1 MQNTQY
7 VIRAVSHGK
16 PIDMANLFAP
26 YSHQAWSLLLDSAGQ
41 REQDSR
47 YDILLH
53 TPAITIETRGSQT
66 RVVDHVNNT
75 ATDHTDDPIELARGI
90 HQHFIHSVNHID
102 SVAEH
107 DLPFIAGIAGMF
119 GYDLGRRFEHVPYP
133 FSERLDCPDMALGLY
148 TRSLIY
154 DKQQQCLYDCRPLNA
169 QPFTLPESDHHTA
182 QAFKLTSAWQ
192 SNTSHA
198 HYVNNIGVIKDYL
211 VAGDCYQ
218 VNFAQRFTARY
229 QGDEWQAYCQLRAAN
244 KAPFSTYMRLD
255 NNCILSISPERFL
268 SVKDGVVETKPI
280 KGTRPRGATPD
291 KDNALAAEL
300 VSSEKDR
307 AENLMI
313 VDLLRN
319 DISKHCKPM
328 SVKVPKPF
336 ELESFAAVHHLV
348 STVTGELDEHSDPFA
363 LLRDAF
369 PGGSITGAPKIRA
382 MQVIDELETAERNIY
397 CGSIGYVGLH
407 MDMDTSICI
416 RTLLTENG
424 NIHCWA
430 GGGIVLDSDAEAEY
444 QETLDKVN
452 KILPVLA

>member
-1 MQNTQY
+1 
-7 VIRAVSHGK
+7 
-16 PIDMANLFAP
+16 MANLFAP

-53 TPAITIETRGSQT
+53 SPAITLETRGSQT

-90 HQHFIHSVNHID
+90 HHHFIHSVNHID
-102 SVAEH
+102 SDAEH

-154 DKQQQCLYDCRPLNA
+154 DKKQQCLYDCRPLNA
-169 QPFTLPESDHHTA
+169 QPFTLPESEQHTE

-198 HYVNNIGVIKDYL
+198 HYVDNIGMIKDYL

-291 KDNALAAEL
+291 EDNALAAEL

-348 STVTGELDEHSDPFA
+348 STVTGELDEHSDPFT

-382 MQVIDELETAERNIY
+382 MQVIDELENAQRNIY